1 VAPQSEFTCA
11 AGITGFDRIAA
22 GPDAAFQSELTCGF
36 GICGFPRIA
45 AGPLFAFQSE
55 FTWLAGI
62 TGRLAIAR
70 VVPELAFASQSTD
83 WYTVGEFR
91 RSPKDPERATALSR
105 GFPWTKARLLESVTV
120 QLLCTGAGGIC
131 GLFCT
136 ARVVP
141 LEDVAL

>member
-1 VAPQSEFTCA
+1 M
-11 AGITGFDRIAA
+11 
-22 GPDAAFQSELTCGF
+22 
-36 GICGFPRIA
+36 
-45 AGPLFAFQSE
+45 
-55 FTWLAGI
+55 
-62 TGRLAIAR
+62 AIAR

-83 WYTVGEFR
+83 WYTVGVFN